1 MFETFKN
8 AWKIRELRQKIL
20 YTLMILLIFRL
31 GSFVPVMGVDL
42 AVVGAQVDRLS
53 ILNLLNLMTGGALGQ
68 FTIFA
73 MGISPYITASIIL
86 QLLTIAI
93 PSLEKLAKEEDG
105 KQKINQ
111 YTRYSSVVLAMI
123 QGMGT
128 LYGMGRSALIGG
140 LQMSGWAY
148 FGALFVIGV
157 TLTAG
162 TAITIWIGERI
173 NEKGIGNGISLLIFT
188 GIASRVLPMGIS
200 FVQGAINGTM
210 AIWILPI
217 LLLIILVII
226 VGIVFVDL
234 GVRRVP
240 VQYAKRVVGRKM
252 FGGQTT
258 HLPMKVNSTGVMPL
272 IFAMSILSLPQMIS
286 QFWPTSGF
294 AIFMANWLSP
304 TNLAGNIGII
314 YYILYALL
322 ILFFTYF
329 YTSISFNPIEISKN
343 MQQNG
348 GFIPGIRPGRPTS
361 DYLMR
366 ISNKLTIFGAFFLTV
381 LAIIPTLLYHLVV
394 GGNSPFGPTSM
405 LIMVSVA
412 LETTKQLESQML
424 MRHYKGFLG

>member
-1 MFETFKN
+1 MFETFRN

-20 YTLMILLIFRL
+20 YTLMILLVFRL

-42 AVVGAQVDRLS
+42 AVVSASVSQYS

-93 PSLEKLAKEEDG
+93 PALEKMAKEEDG
-105 KQKINQ
+105 KEKINQ
-111 YTRYSSVVLAMI
+111 YTRYSAVVLAMV

-140 LQMSGWAY
+140 AQMTGWQY
-148 FGALFVIGV
+148 FGVLFVIGI

-188 GIASRVLPMGIS
+188 GIASRVLPMGIQ
-200 FVQGAINGTM
+200 FVQSAIAGTM
-210 AIWILPI
+210 QFWILPV

-226 VGIVFVDL
+226 VGIVYVDL

-252 FGGQTT
+252 YGGQST

-272 IFAMSILSLPQMIS
+272 IFAMSILSLPQMIG
-286 QFWPTSGF
+286 QFWPGSGF
-294 AIFMANWLSP
+294 ANFMTNWLSP
-304 TNLAGNIGII
+304 TTAAGNIGIL

-381 LAIIPTLLYHLVV
+381 LAIIPTLGYHLIV